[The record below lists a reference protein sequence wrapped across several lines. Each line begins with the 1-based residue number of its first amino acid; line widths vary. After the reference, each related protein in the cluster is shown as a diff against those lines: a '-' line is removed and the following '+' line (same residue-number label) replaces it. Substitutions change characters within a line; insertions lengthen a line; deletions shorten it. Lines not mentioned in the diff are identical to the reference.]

1 MIIKKLE
8 VKGSGKETAS
18 VEFKAGLNV
27 IAGASDTGKSYITKC
42 FQFIF
47 GSEQPPKQIEQS
59 KGYTHLEV
67 TIELNDGKQVLLTRE
82 LAEKSDVTLT
92 ELNDD
97 NLVIVLKPSHRGSP
111 NLSSYFLD
119 QLGLDNKTLVMGL
132 ESMRPSSLTLRI
144 FEKILLADEE
154 RIISESSP
162 FGKGQNTEKT
172 LETSFIKTLLTG
184 EDDSSILECRD
195 ERKSK
200 EKIGRKIESLQ
211 EFLDR
216 FFPEDEHG
224 NNTFEQ
230 LDAALEKLES
240 AYEEAE
246 RELNDIVQANNDIV
260 KERNSAKQRV
270 VSIYE
275 KMADDKAL
283 YQRFGMLKN
292 KYLSD
297 RERLEANSE
306 AVVYM
311 EHQRLASCPLC
322 GSEIIEQDDVDMDVD
337 VIVQANVAEIRKI
350 DIHLN
355 DLNSTQESVKSAIDE
370 NRKKLEEMEGDV
382 ERLDELLAQ
391 NIVGKLNEN
400 RAVLKQLD
408 LARSKFRKERDQ
420 EKKRQEI
427 FEEIGRLQVEYDEIS
442 GSYEFPGFSKQAA
455 ELGNEIS
462 EILKRWD
469 FPNGD
474 KAVFDIVA
482 RDIVINGKPRSHYGK
497 GYRAICFSSIL
508 LGLMEYLYPKGRHP
522 GFVILDSPLTTYKKQ
537 DEIKEASNNEVV
549 IANNL
554 IYAFYRDLC
563 DYYSGKQVIV
573 LDNQEP
579 DEDLCQFMN
588 YIHFS
593 GNDSVGRYGFF
604 PLLQSST

>member
-8 VKGSGKETAS
+8 VKGSGKETAT
-18 VEFKAGLNV
+18 VEFEAGLNV

-47 GSEQPPKQIEQS
+47 GSEQPPKPIEQS

-67 TIELNDGKQVLLTRE
+67 TIELNDGKQVLLSRE
-82 LAEKSDVTLT
+82 LAERADITLT
-92 ELNDD
+92 ELDND
-97 NLVIVLKPSHRGSP
+97 NIVTVLKPNHKGNP
-111 NLSSYFLD
+111 NLSSFFLD

-144 FEKILLADEE
+144 FEKILLVDEE

-184 EDDSSILECRD
+184 EDDASILACRD
-195 ERKSK
+195 ERDSK
-200 EKIGRKIESLQ
+200 EKIGRKIEGLQ

-216 FFPEDEHG
+216 FFPQEEDRE
-224 NNTFEQ
+224 NTLEQ
-230 LDAALEKLES
+230 LDTALDQLER

-246 RELNDIVQANNDIV
+246 RELNELVQANNNILR
-260 KERNSAKQRV
+260 ERNSAKQQV
-270 VSIYE
+270 MGIYE
-275 KMADDKAL
+275 RLADDKAL
-283 YQRFGMLKN
+283 YQRFGMLEK

-306 AVVYM
+306 AVIYM
-311 EHQRLASCPLC
+311 EHQRLVSCPLC
-322 GSEIIEQDDVDMDVD
+322 GSEIIEQDDVDVGT
-337 VIVQANVAEIRKI
+337 IVQANIAEIKKI
-350 DIHLN
+350 DVHLN
-355 DLNSTQESVKSAIDE
+355 DLNSTQESVQSALDA
-370 NRKKLEEMEGDV
+370 NGNKLVVMEGEV

-427 FEEIGRLQVEYDEIS
+427 FEEIGKLQVEHDKIS
-442 GSYEFPGFSKQAA
+442 DSYEFPDFSKKAV

-474 KAVFDIVA
+474 KAVFDIAA

-508 LGLMEYLYPKGRHP
+508 LGLMEYLFPKGRHP

-537 DEIKEASNNEVV
+537 DESQVASNNEVFL
-549 IANNL
+549 ANNL

-563 DYYSGKQVIV
+563 DYYSGKQIIV

-579 DEDLCQFMN
+579 DEDLYESMN

>member
-1 MIIKKLE
+1 MIIRKLE
-8 VKGSGKETAS
+8 VKGSGKENAT
-18 VEFKAGLNV
+18 VELKDGLNV

-67 TIELNDGKQVLLTRE
+67 TIELNDGSQILLSRE
-82 LAEKSDVTLT
+82 LAEKADITLT
-92 ELNDD
+92 ELSND
-97 NLVIVLKPSHRGSP
+97 NLVTVLKPNHKGNP

-119 QLGLDNKTLVMGL
+119 LLGLDNKTLVMGL

-144 FEKILLADEE
+144 FEKILLVDEE

-184 EDDSSILECRD
+184 EDDSSILTCRD
-195 ERKSK
+195 EKDSK
-200 EKIGRKIESLQ
+200 EKIGRKIENLQ
-211 EFLDR
+211 DFLDR
-216 FFPEDEHG
+216 FFPQEDDKE
-224 NNTFEQ
+224 NALEQ
-230 LDAALEKLES
+230 LDSTLEELEV

-246 RELNDIVQANNDIV
+246 RELNELVQANNNIV
-260 KERNSAKQRV
+260 QNRNSAKREV
-270 VSIYE
+270 MSIYE
-275 KMADDKAL
+275 RVADDKSL
-283 YQRFGMLKN
+283 YQRFGMLEK
-292 KYLSD
+292 KYFSD
-297 RERLEANSE
+297 RERLAANSE

-311 EHQRLASCPLC
+311 ERQRLANCPLC
-322 GSEIIEQDDVDMDVD
+322 GSEIDEQNDVDVD
-337 VIVQANVAEIRKI
+337 VIIQANAAEIKKI
-350 DIHLN
+350 DTHLD
-355 DLNSTQESVKSAIDE
+355 DLNSTQVSLRSALDA
-370 NRKKLEEMEGDV
+370 NMQKLKDMECEV
-382 ERLDELLAQ
+382 ERLDEILAK
-391 NIVGKLNEN
+391 NISGKLNDN

-408 LARSKFRKERDQ
+408 LVRSKFRKQRDQ

-427 FEEIGRLQVEYDEIS
+427 FEEIGRLQVEHDKIS
-442 GSYEFPGFSKQAA
+442 DNYQFPDFSKQLL
-455 ELGNEIS
+455 ELGQEIS
-462 EILKRWD
+462 KILKRWD

-474 KAVFDIVA
+474 KIVFDVAA

-508 LGLMEYLYPKGRHP
+508 LGLMEYLFPKGRHP

-537 DEIKEASNNEVV
+537 DESLEASNNEVFL
-549 IANNL
+549 ANNL

-563 DYYSGKQVIV
+563 DYYIGKQIII

-579 DEDLCQFMN
+579 DIDLIHSMN

-593 GNDSVGRYGFF
+593 GNDNVGRYGFF
-604 PLLQSST
+604 PNK

>member
-1 MIIKKLE
+1 MIIRKLE

-18 VEFKAGLNV
+18 VEFEAGLNV

-67 TIELNDGKQVLLTRE
+67 TIELNDGKQVLLSRE
-82 LAEKSDVTLT
+82 LAEKADVTLT
-92 ELNDD
+92 ELNND
-97 NLVIVLKPSHRGSP
+97 NLVTVLKPNHKGNP
-111 NLSSYFLD
+111 NLSSYFLN

-144 FEKILLADEE
+144 FEKILLVDEE
-154 RIISESSP
+154 RIISERSP

-184 EDDSSILECRD
+184 EDDSSILACRD
-195 ERKSK
+195 ERDSK
-200 EKIGRKIESLQ
+200 EKIGRKILSLQ

-216 FFPEDEHG
+216 FFPQEEDRE
-224 NNTFEQ
+224 NTLEQ
-230 LDAALEKLES
+230 LDTALDQLES

-246 RELNDIVQANNDIV
+246 RELNELVQANNNIV
-260 KERNSAKQRV
+260 RERNYAKQQV
-270 VSIYE
+270 MAIFE
-275 KMADDKAL
+275 KLADDNAL
-283 YQRFGMLKN
+283 YQRFGMLEN

-311 EHQRLASCPLC
+311 EHQRLANCPLC
-322 GSEIIEQDDVDMDVD
+322 GSEIIEQDDVDID
-337 VIVQANVAEIRKI
+337 VIVQANIADIRKI
-350 DIHLN
+350 DVHLN
-355 DLNSTQESVKSAIDE
+355 DLNSTQESVQSALDA
-370 NRKKLEEMEGDV
+370 NRKKLEEMESEV
-382 ERLDELLAQ
+382 ERLDELLAKS
-391 NIVGKLNEN
+391 IVGKLNEN

-427 FEEIGRLQVEYDEIS
+427 FEEIGKLQVEHDKIS
-442 GSYEFPGFSKQAA
+442 DSYNFPDFSKQTV

-462 EILKRWD
+462 QILKRWG

-474 KAVFDIVA
+474 KAFFDIAA

-508 LGLMEYLYPKGRHP
+508 LGLMEYLSPKGRHP

-537 DEIKEASNNEVV
+537 DENQEASNNEVF
-549 IANNL
+549 ISNNL

-579 DEDLCQFMN
+579 DEDLHQSMN

>member
-8 VKGSGKETAS
+8 VKGSGKETAT
-18 VEFKAGLNV
+18 VEFEAGLNV

-47 GSEQPPKQIEQS
+47 GSEQPPKPIEQS

-67 TIELNDGKQVLLTRE
+67 TIELNDGKQVLLSRE
-82 LAEKSDVTLT
+82 LAERADITLT
-92 ELNDD
+92 ELDND
-97 NLVIVLKPSHRGSP
+97 NIVTVLKPNHKGNP
-111 NLSSYFLD
+111 NLSSFFLD

-144 FEKILLADEE
+144 FEKILLVDEE

-184 EDDSSILECRD
+184 EDDASILACRD
-195 ERKSK
+195 ERDSK
-200 EKIGRKIESLQ
+200 EKIGRKIEGLQ

-216 FFPEDEHG
+216 FFPQEEDRE
-224 NNTFEQ
+224 NTLEQ
-230 LDAALEKLES
+230 LDTALDQLER

-246 RELNDIVQANNDIV
+246 RELNELVQANNNILR
-260 KERNSAKQRV
+260 ERNSAKQQV
-270 VSIYE
+270 MGIYE
-275 KMADDKAL
+275 RLADDKAL
-283 YQRFGMLKN
+283 YQRFGMLEK

-306 AVVYM
+306 AVIYM
-311 EHQRLASCPLC
+311 EHQRLVSCPLC
-322 GSEIIEQDDVDMDVD
+322 GSEIIEQDDVDVGT
-337 VIVQANVAEIRKI
+337 IVQANIAEIKKI
-350 DIHLN
+350 DVHLN
-355 DLNSTQESVKSAIDE
+355 DLNSTQESVQSALDA
-370 NRKKLEEMEGDV
+370 NGNKLVVMEGEV

-427 FEEIGRLQVEYDEIS
+427 FEEIGKLQVEHDKIS
-442 GSYEFPGFSKQAA
+442 DSYEFPDFSKQAV

-474 KAVFDIVA
+474 KAVFDIAA

-508 LGLMEYLYPKGRHP
+508 LGLMEYLFPKGRHP

-537 DEIKEASNNEVV
+537 DESQVASNNEVFL
-549 IANNL
+549 ANNL

-563 DYYSGKQVIV
+563 DYYSGKQIIV

-579 DEDLCQFMN
+579 DEDLYESMN

-604 PLLQSST
+604 PLLQSSK